1 MRRFSGDLQQFTEF
15 RDKRDKAIFG
25 AYFRKG
31 GAFMIKFSENALKN
45 AFERSVGLIHHE
57 ISERCPV
64 RTGRLK
70 KSLNYTAEENYGEI
84 KTDVEYAALVEF
96 GAAGRR
102 PKAFMKNGLSAAKV
116 QIAEIYR
123 EEILND

>member
-1 MRRFSGDLQQFTEF
+1 MRGFSGNLQRLAEF
-15 RDKRDKAIFG
+15 RDKRDKTIFG

-31 GAFMIKFSENALKN
+31 GEAMIKYSEKALKS
-45 AFERSVGLIHHE
+45 AFERSVELIYRE
-57 ISERCPV
+57 VSERCPV

-70 KSLNYTAEENYGEI
+70 NSLNYIAENNRGEI
-84 KTDVEYAALVEF
+84 KTDVEYAAMVEL

-102 PKAFMKNGLSAAKV
+102 PKAFMKNGLTAARV
-116 QIAEIYR
+116 QLAEIYR